1 MVWRP
6 TRIILNF
13 MVVIF
18 AIILIGLTSS
28 RIHFTHQQPIG
39 FFGAFLIQLEALSA
53 IILSFYSEPIT
64 ADILATSI
72 IAFLWSLAVL
82 LLLAGR
88 VGGSLASFFI
98 ENIMYFLIW
107 VLYLVAN
114 AIYSHKF
121 AHIGHCRRF
130 AEQCRVITAILAFAW
145 INWAIYT
152 FLIVISLAHM
162 ATAGAGVFD
171 PMYSEKGET
180 APETR
185 ERPVAA

>member
-39 FFGAFLIQLEALSA
+39 FF
-53 IILSFYSEPIT
+53 EPIT

-171 PMYSEKGET
+171 PMYSEKEET

>member
-39 FFGAFLIQLEALSA
+39 FF
-53 IILSFYSEPIT
+53 EPIT

-171 PMYSEKGET
+171 PMYSEKGEI